1 MRFVVFSTR
10 ETQAVGLQHME
21 KIPDETIFIFPGISP
36 GTPFHSRNVREPF
49 DIAFLDK
56 TYSVLA
62 KQTVTPEAETAT
74 APAGTALAIEA
85 RAGLLDRHGVRV

>member
-1 MRFVVFSTR
+1 MKFIVFRTL
-10 ETQAVGLQHME
+10 EEQALGLQHRPVIE
-21 KIPDETIFIFPGISP
+21 DNTIFIFPSIAP
-36 GTPFHSRNVREPF
+36 GTVFHSRNVREPF

-62 KQTVTPEAETAT
+62 KRTMIPEADKFA

-85 RAGLLDRHGVRV
+85 CAGLLERHGVRA